1 MEGKKYRIPSNS
13 LKKTEVA
20 KNYQGDA
27 SRGLSYLPKD
37 LGSSLGAPPVRVSS
51 MVLFDLVDDD
61 GEALSRWTRDW
72 SPTEGMG
79 VAFAACE
86 PLTQSV
92 HAENAERGR

>member
-1 MEGKKYRIPSNS
+1 M
-13 LKKTEVA
+13 L
-20 KNYQGDA
+20 
-27 SRGLSYLPKD
+27 
-37 LGSSLGAPPVRVSS
+37 PPVRVSS

-92 HAENAERGR
+92 HAENAETWQITKGGEGRILAREIEWR

>member
-1 MEGKKYRIPSNS
+1 
-13 LKKTEVA
+13 
-20 KNYQGDA
+20 
-27 SRGLSYLPKD
+27 
-37 LGSSLGAPPVRVSS
+37 

-79 VAFAACE
+79 IAFAACE

-92 HAENAERGR
+92 HAENAETWQITKGGGGEGRILVREIEWR